1 MTVIKL
7 TDQTLCYDTLDP
19 QEFTLPMSLERLTH
33 TVGLDD
39 PARVILYARHYP
51 NIPSNIRGVFRSALF
66 DPSIPANIIGIT
78 KQHEGVI
85 K

>member
-1 MTVIKL
+1 MTKVNL
-7 TDQTLCYDTLDP
+7 DSCTLHIPSLST
-19 QEFTLPMSLERLTH
+19 QEFTLPMSLDSLTH

-66 DPSIPANIIGIT
+66 DPNIPANIIGIT
-78 KQHEGVI
+78 KQHEGVM